1 MDKRKLLNNIS
12 LLWVSS
18 VLGGASTF
26 LIQVL
31 LARQLTTNDFGV
43 FAASYSLVS
52 LFIPLA
58 GFGVAQ
64 LWLKVYGKEGIGA
77 KRWLHTSLKLVAINS
92 LVVVCLIL
100 LWTVLG
106 PNELGSQY
114 VLVSLVL
121 HMLGLVMLELMIAKY
136 QLEGR
141 FSLISWWQFSPNF
154 IRLMIVL
161 SIATMTQVNLE
172 LAGGVYAF
180 VGLGLIMVS
189 AKQLY
194 AMFRG
199 DLSLEVQA
207 KQSGNEKLKIVST
220 QEVDSIRLSSVF
232 GKAWPFG
239 LAVFFQMIYYQSDIV
254 ILKYLAGNDAAG
266 IYNVAFVMLAIVFIL
281 PSAIY
286 QKFLMPK
293 IHYWANYENEFLLKA
308 YRKGN
313 KYMLILGVLSA
324 LMIIATSSF
333 LVPLLFG
340 PEYSGA
346 VILLNVLVLSIPF
359 VFMAYNSGAVLVTKH
374 HVYRKVKYM
383 GIVAIINV
391 ILNVIFI
398 PAYGAEGAAITTV
411 ASNLILFS
419 LYFLAMKRHV
429 FEV

>member
-1 MDKRKLLNNIS
+1 VDKRKLLNNIS

>member
-1 MDKRKLLNNIS
+1 VDKRKFLNNIS

-18 VLGGASTF
+18 ILGGASTF

-64 LWLKVYGKEGIGA
+64 LWLKAYGKEGAGA

-92 LVVVCLIL
+92 LVVVSLIL
-100 LWTVLG
+100 LWAILG
-106 PNELGSQY
+106 PNEFSSQY

-121 HMLGLVMLELMIAKY
+121 HMLGLVMLELMVAKY

-154 IRLMIVL
+154 LRLMMIL

-180 VGLGLIMVS
+180 VGLGLIIVS

-199 DLSLEVQA
+199 DLALEVQEN
-207 KQSGNEKLKIVST
+207 QPSNEKFKIVKA
-220 QEVDSIRLSSVF
+220 QEVDSIRLSLVF

-266 IYNVAFVMLAIVFIL
+266 IYNVAFVMLAVVFIL

-293 IHYWANYENEFLLKA
+293 IHYWANYDNEFLLKA

-324 LMIIATSSF
+324 LMILATSSF
-333 LVPLLFG
+333 LIPLLFG
-340 PEYSGA
+340 SEYTGA

-359 VFMAYNSGAVLVTKH
+359 VFMAYNSGAVLVTRH

-391 ILNVIFI
+391 ILNVTFI
-398 PAYGAEGAAITTV
+398 PVYGAEGAAMTTV
-411 ASNLILFS
+411 ASNLILFF
-419 LYFLAMKRHV
+419 LYFSAMKRHV
-429 FEV
+429 FAV